1 MALGVIAARIGVAKS
16 SVSRW
21 VRDIELSPEQAAKL
35 AALDPAR
42 NGRLLGMQ
50 RSVERRRA
58 ERLAAQEHGRAL
70 ARIGAPLHR
79 EGCML
84 HWAEGSK
91 RRNAAE
97 LVNADP
103 DLLRTF
109 VDMLRECYG
118 IASGQLTFSVNCFLG
133 NGLTLEEIE
142 AWWLDRLDLPR
153 SCVRRGAVNRV
164 SSASKRRRH
173 RVLVHG
179 TARVAVHS
187 TFVVQSIYGAIQE
200 YAGFDRP
207 GWLDLDTPSR
217 PVLPPADPP
226 GPEISCGAA

>member
-1 MALGVIAARIGVAKS
+1 LALGAIAARLGVAKS

-21 VRDIELSPEQAAKL
+21 VRDIELTPEQAANL
-35 AALDPAR
+35 AALDPTR

-50 RSVERRRA
+50 RSVERRRS
-58 ERLAAQEHGRAL
+58 ERRAAQEHGRAL

-118 IASGQLTFSVNCFLG
+118 IASEQFTFSVNCFLG

-142 AWWLDRLDLPR
+142 EWWLERLDIPR
-153 SCVRRGAVNRV
+153 SCVRTGAVKPRLVRLQASSPQGPPARHRPRRGALDVRGAEHLRGDPGV
-164 SSASKRRRH
+164 PRH
-173 RVLVHG
+173 R
-179 TARVAVHS
+179 
-187 TFVVQSIYGAIQE
+187 
-200 YAGFDRP
+200 
-207 GWLDLDTPSR
+207 
-217 PVLPPADPP
+217 PP
-226 GPEISCGAA
+226 GVAGSVRWAVWDSNPEPRD